1 MKKMEMI
8 HLKIDNKAYAKAY
21 KEVLEII
28 KYFPEEEYN
37 KIPQE
42 KIEFFKQ
49 NMDKHYYFQINP
61 NIDLSEQKISKEANA
76 IIVNLYFDY
85 FASDMQREKIN
96 KVLEQNNKKLEQEKC
111 QEFDYE
117 AVFKKADVMTTPAEY
132 KIPESAYQQSETTE
146 TALVE
151 QKEGFFAK
159 FKNFINELIHRYF

>member
-1 MKKMEMI
+1 MR
-8 HLKIDNKAYAKAY
+8 IDNKAYAKAY

-61 NIDLSEQKISKEANA
+61 NIDLSEQNISKEANA

-85 FASDMQREKIN
+85 FATDIQREKIN
-96 KVLEQNNKKLEQEKC
+96 KLLAQNKKKLEEYFSQHNIAIEKIKIK
-111 QEFDYE
+111 ET
-117 AVFKKADVMTTPAEY
+117 KKEKFCIDISAE
-132 KIPESAYQQSETTE
+132 
-146 TALVE
+146 
-151 QKEGFFAK
+151 
-159 FKNFINELIHRYF
+159 